1 MRVLP
6 GTPSPHSGRKAL
18 DYVLVALSPSPSP
31 PSPFLVLPPGGAP
44 PDSPLPPLPTSKS
57 LCSLLELSD
66 HPAGVPPPPAHPQPR
81 ESGCDKSHQL
91 RFNKTHFPRSVLA
104 LGPLG
109 REHRGSRPSA
119 APRKGP
125 VCCGVT
131 ARSKRQVQAMD
142 GQGLKSSSGV
152 QTSQDGGSP
161 KQCSQKTSLLSKP
174 RLRQGQLLQQ
184 KPRPGVSSAR
194 AGKTGNRLTTAVT
207 GQSGRVG
214 DLCRSQGTE
223 LGVRGEGILINSR
236 NDSLSERRFSEF
248 AFG

>member
-1 MRVLP
+1 MAPVPLQPLRRGQFAVVL
-6 GTPSPHSGRKAL
+6 
-18 DYVLVALSPSPSP
+18 
-31 PSPFLVLPPGGAP
+31 
-44 PDSPLPPLPTSKS
+44 
-57 LCSLLELSD
+57 LLE
-66 HPAGVPPPPAHPQPR
+66 A
-81 ESGCDKSHQL
+81 
-91 RFNKTHFPRSVLA
+91 
-104 LGPLG
+104 
-109 REHRGSRPSA
+109 
-119 APRKGP
+119 
-125 VCCGVT
+125 
-131 ARSKRQVQAMD
+131 RQVQAMD

-223 LGVRGEGILINSR
+223 LEVRGEGILINSR